1 MASWLRLFLLNNI
14 FRSILF
20 SLAFLSAVNSFAEV
34 KEKTAPL
41 KIESEQLIQPEIIRR
56 DVELDKIDTEDF
68 EATVFAGILS
78 VEDFGANAVVGARF
92 AYHINEDIFV
102 EASLAQSTAGQTSF
116 ERLSGG
122 TPLLTSDQREITY
135 YDISIGYNL
144 LPGESFLTRE
154 TSFNSAIYIIAGL
167 GNTTFAGSDKLTIN
181 LGGGFRLLA
190 TDWLALHIDVRDH
203 IFNIDIL
210 AEDKTAHNLELTFG
224 VSAFF

>member
-14 FRSILF
+14 VRSIIF
-20 SLAFLSAVNSFAEV
+20 SLTFFSSASSYAE
-34 KEKTAPL
+34 EKTAPL
-41 KIESEQLIQPEIIRR
+41 KIESEQLIQPEITRR

-68 EATVFAGILS
+68 EATIFAGVLS

-92 AYHINEDIFV
+92 AYHINEDVFI
-102 EASLAQSTAGQTSF
+102 EASLAQSTAGQTSY

-122 TPLLTSDQREITY
+122 TPLLTADQRDITY
-135 YDISIGYNL
+135 YNISLGYNL
-144 LPGESFLTRE
+144 LPGESFLTRN
-154 TSFNSAIYIIAGL
+154 TSFNSALYVIAGM

-181 LGGGFRLLA
+181 IGGGFRLLA

-210 AEDKTAHNLELTFG
+210 AEDKTAHNLEVTFG